1 MPSGTAFPAGG
12 DADGMPLRTPPL
24 RDRHAERGAKF
35 TEFGG
40 WDMPVEFD
48 SIRTE
53 HTAVR
58 EAAGLFDVSHMGE
71 IIVSGPD
78 ATALTDRLVTNDVA
92 ALDAGEACYAA
103 ITDTDGVMH
112 DDTVVYRLPADEVDR
127 ATGEAPAYLFVP
139 NAGHDEW
146 AHSRWCDHRDE
157 WGLDATVENVTDD
170 WGMFALQG
178 PEALDHLAAQAATTP
193 DPDRFE
199 MVGCRVAGVDCLV
212 ARTGYTGE
220 DGVEL
225 LVPWADAGTVW
236 TAFAGAVTDD
246 DEGTDGAAAAGV
258 QPCGLG
264 ARDTLRIEAGFLL
277 SGQDFDPENEPR
289 TPYEAGIGFAV
300 DLDRE
305 FVGRDALAAVEAEGV
320 DERFVG
326 FRLVER
332 GVPRHGY
339 DITNTDGKV
348 IGTVTSGTMSP
359 TLDEPVGVGYV
370 PVDCADPG
378 TTVRVVVRGQQKKAR
393 VQPLPFLEE

>member
-1 MPSGTAFPAGG
+1 MPSGTDFPADG
-12 DADGMPLRTPPL
+12 DPDGMPLRTPPL
-24 RDRHAERGAKF
+24 RDLHANRGAKF

-48 SIRTE
+48 SITTE

-92 ALDAGEACYAA
+92 TLDAGEARYAA
-103 ITDTDGVMH
+103 IADTDGVMH
-112 DDTVVYRLPADEVDR
+112 DDTVVYRLPADELDR
-127 ATGEAPAYLFVP
+127 ATGDAPAYLFVP

-157 WGLDATVENVTDD
+157 WGLEATVENATDE
-170 WGMFALQG
+170 WAMFALQG
-178 PEALDHLAAQAATTP
+178 PAALDHLAAQAAVTP
-193 DPDRFE
+193 DLARFE
-199 MVGCRVAGVDCLV
+199 MAGRRVAGVDCLV

-220 DGVEL
+220 DGAEL
-225 LVPWADAGTVW
+225 LVPWADAETVW
-236 TAFAGAVTDD
+236 TALTGPATDD
-246 DEGTDGAAAAGV
+246 DPDTGV

-277 SGQDFDPENEPR
+277 SGQDFDPTDEPR
-289 TPYEAGIGFAV
+289 NPYETGIGFAV
-300 DLDRE
+300 DLKRE

-359 TLDEPVGVGYV
+359 TLDEPVGMGYV
-370 PVDCADPG
+370 PVDYADPG
-378 TTVRVVVRGQQKKAR
+378 TAVRVVVRGQQKKAR
-393 VQPLPFLEE
+393 VQPLPFLE

>member
-1 MPSGTAFPAGG
+1 MPSGTDFPAGG
-12 DADGMPLRTPPL
+12 DPDGMPLRTPPL
-24 RDRHAERGAKF
+24 RDRHASRGAKF

-48 SIRTE
+48 SITTE

-92 ALDAGEACYAA
+92 TLDAGEARYAA
-103 ITDTDGVMH
+103 IADTDGVMH
-112 DDTVVYRLPADEVDR
+112 DDTVVYRLPADELDR
-127 ATGEAPAYLFVP
+127 ATGDAPAYLFVP

-146 AHSRWCDHRDE
+146 AHARWCDHRDE
-157 WGLDATVENVTDD
+157 WGLEATVENATDE
-170 WGMFALQG
+170 WAMFALQG
-178 PEALDHLAAQAATTP
+178 PAALDHLAARTAATP
-193 DPDRFE
+193 DLARFE
-199 MVGCRVAGVDCLV
+199 MAGRRVAGVDCLV

-220 DGVEL
+220 DGAEL
-225 LVPWADAGTVW
+225 LVPWADAETVW
-236 TAFAGAVTDD
+236 TALTGPATGDD
-246 DEGTDGAAAAGV
+246 PDVGV

-277 SGQDFDPENEPR
+277 SGQDFDPADEPR
-289 TPYEAGIGFAV
+289 NPYETGIGFAV
-300 DLDRE
+300 DLERE

-359 TLDEPVGVGYV
+359 TLDEPVGMGYV
-370 PVDCADPG
+370 PVDYADPG
-378 TTVRVVVRGQQKKAR
+378 TTVRVVIRGQQKKAR